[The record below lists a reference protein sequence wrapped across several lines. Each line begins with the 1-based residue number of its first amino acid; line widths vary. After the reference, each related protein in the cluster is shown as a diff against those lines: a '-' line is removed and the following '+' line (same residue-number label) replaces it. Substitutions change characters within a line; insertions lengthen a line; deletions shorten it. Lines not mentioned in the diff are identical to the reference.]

1 MKQAEE
7 TIESVLPESLKRDTQ
22 KKVWATRAGIA
33 TIALFIL
40 SIIFYLSA
48 VLIEAK
54 SDEYVRDDTFGAATN
69 AASGEGEGEKFMEE
83 DDGVEI
89 VNDTEPQRKKLVGE
103 RYHDRGKLPD
113 EFNKIEVGLRLMPS

>member
-7 TIESVLPESLKRDTQ
+7 RIESVLPESLKRDTQ

-33 TIALFIL
+33 TIALFLL

-54 SDEYVRDDTFGAATN
+54 SEEYVRDDTFG

-89 VNDTEPQRKKLVGE
+89 VNGTEPQRKKLVGE

>member
-7 TIESVLPESLKRDTQ
+7 TIESVLPESLKRDAQ

-54 SDEYVRDDTFGAATN
+54 SDEYVRDDTFGAAN
-69 AASGEGEGEKFMEE
+69 AASGEGEVEKFMEE

-89 VNDTEPQRKKLVGE
+89 VNGTEPQRKKLVGE

>member
-7 TIESVLPESLKRDTQ
+7 RIESVLPESLKRDTE

-33 TIALFIL
+33 TIALFLL

-54 SDEYVRDDTFGAATN
+54 SDEYVRDDTFGATN
-69 AASGEGEGEKFMEE
+69 AAGEAEGEKFMEE

-89 VNDTEPQRKKLVGE
+89 VNGTEPRRKKLVGE

>member
-40 SIIFYLSA
+40 YIIFYLSA

-54 SDEYVRDDTFGAATN
+54 SDEYVRDGTFGAAN
-69 AASGEGEGEKFMEE
+69 ADGEGEGEKFMEE

-89 VNDTEPQRKKLVGE
+89 VNGTEPQRKKLVGE

>member
-7 TIESVLPESLKRDTQ
+7 TIESVLPESLKRDAQ

-69 AASGEGEGEKFMEE
+69 AAGEGEGEKFMEE

-89 VNDTEPQRKKLVGE
+89 VNGTEPQRKKLVGE

>member
-7 TIESVLPESLKRDTQ
+7 RIESVLPESLKRDAQ

-33 TIALFIL
+33 TIALFLL

-54 SDEYVRDDTFGAATN
+54 SDEYVRDDTFGAAN

-89 VNDTEPQRKKLVGE
+89 VNGTEPQRKKLVGE
-103 RYHDRGKLPD
+103 RYHERGKLPD

>member
-7 TIESVLPESLKRDTQ
+7 RIESVLPESLKRDTQ

-33 TIALFIL
+33 TIALFLL
-40 SIIFYLSA
+40 SIIFYFSA

-54 SDEYVRDDTFGAATN
+54 SDEYVRDDTFGAAT

-89 VNDTEPQRKKLVGE
+89 VNGTEPQRKKLVGE

>member
-7 TIESVLPESLKRDTQ
+7 RIESVLPESLKRDTQ

-33 TIALFIL
+33 TIALFLL

-54 SDEYVRDDTFGAATN
+54 SEEYVRDDRFGATN
-69 AASGEGEGEKFMEE
+69 AASGEEEGEKFMEE

-89 VNDTEPQRKKLVGE
+89 VNGTEPQRKKLVGE